1 MKKKRRRRTH
11 SHLVLTGLTNQ
22 RLVLF
27 HGRLA
32 ESPYTTADKVTVCP
46 NDAVPVHRE
55 SVIRTVMTFYSV
67 SSLYIHTHLV
77 LTEMF
82 LLYRLKRYLNEK
94 HLWHDPI
101 HFTLLF
107 SFGQP
112 HGRTWTEF
120 ILTRN
125 ISVLQC

>member
-1 MKKKRRRRTH
+1 
-11 SHLVLTGLTNQ
+11 
-22 RLVLF
+22 
-27 HGRLA
+27 
-32 ESPYTTADKVTVCP
+32 
-46 NDAVPVHRE
+46 
-55 SVIRTVMTFYSV
+55 MTFYSV

-107 SFGQP
+107 SFFIKSYASETWP

-120 ILTRN
+120 ILTNN